1 MKGEDILEA
10 VVRRPVGQHANSREK
25 IYIPNLSNSDG
36 GDAKVRSRQPWW
48 WS

>member
-1 MKGEDILEA
+1 MMETDILEEG
-10 VVRRPVGQHANSREK
+10 VIQRVGLLANLREK
-25 IYIPNLSNSDG
+25 IFIPNLSNSDG